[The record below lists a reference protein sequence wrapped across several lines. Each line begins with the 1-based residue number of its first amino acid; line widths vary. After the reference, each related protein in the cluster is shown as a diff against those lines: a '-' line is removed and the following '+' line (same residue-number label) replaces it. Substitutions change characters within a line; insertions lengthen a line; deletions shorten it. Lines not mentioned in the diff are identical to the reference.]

1 MQNQIEDFDLNAK
14 RAIEQFGW
22 SIETFDNADYY
33 RYNEIM
39 KAKEHKERPAD
50 PLTAIAGIRIA
61 QAERKGGVKRG

>member
-1 MQNQIEDFDLNAK
+1 MEDFDLNAK
-14 RAIEQFGW
+14 HAIEQFGW

-50 PLTAIAGIRIA
+50 PLAAIAGIRMA
-61 QAERKGGVKRG
+61 QTKRKGGVKRG